1 MLIVLAYCVNNLDP
15 LIAENK
21 VETVPADI
29 DANSNVTQEET
40 ETTEIDVSS
49 IDLDGDD

>member
-1 MLIVLAYCVNNLDP
+1 MLRHLNMMLIVLAYCVNNLDP

-29 DANSNVTQEET
+29 DANSNDVKEEET
-40 ETTEIDVSS
+40 ETD
-49 IDLDGDD
+49 

>member
-1 MLIVLAYCVNNLDP
+1 MIKGEEGCATVNNLDP

-29 DANSNVTQEET
+29 DANSNDVKEEET
-40 ETTEIDVSS
+40 ETD
-49 IDLDGDD
+49 